1 MAPKR
6 SFTPGAR
13 IRLHGLQAKPELNGK
28 EGICVEQKVDTG
40 RWLVRL
46 EGGSG
51 EFAFKEAN
59 LQLLVAGGSSEGV
72 PVLEALDE
80 MLSQANS
87 CRACIGHIMAHC
99 LDNAAESEAI
109 SRRLLSVPR
118 SITSSSVITRLF
130 LVNDILH
137 NAAKA
142 DADGGTASFRRL
154 FQENLPETFEK
165 LGRLWLQKLDADEAQ
180 GVEAT
185 VRQILQVWNG
195 WQIFPPLFTKGL
207 MCLLVSAVPEISA
220 KEANAESDEQLK
232 QKLSRWFSGLNQ
244 GSLPYECQMRGL
256 AGKSLTPSGCRARL
270 CHFER
275 FWHLHEGMV
284 VRLRGLLAA
293 QQLNGMLGVLES
305 WDAASGRWKVKL
317 MAGEVKSVKPEN
329 LSAAEGASSSRGR
342 NGSSAEAQ
350 DPVVSG
356 ARAPVFKSSES
367 ADIDGV
373 PMTAR
378 ELELAKQ
385 AELQPR
391 CTLPLLKRARR
402 S

>member
-1 MAPKR
+1 MDK
-6 SFTPGAR
+6 
-13 IRLHGLQAKPELNGK
+13 L
-28 EGICVEQKVDTG
+28 
-40 RWLVRL
+40 
-46 EGGSG
+46 
-51 EFAFKEAN
+51 
-59 LQLLVAGGSSEGV
+59 GV
-72 PVLEALDE
+72 PRTSAK
-80 MLSQANS
+80 
-87 CRACIGHIMAHC
+87 CT
-99 LDNAAESEAI
+99 
-109 SRRLLSVPR
+109 VPR

-142 DADGGTASFRRL
+142 DGADGERSTGSPASFRRL

-165 LGRLWLQKLDADEAQ
+165 LGRLWLRKLDADEAQ

-207 MCLLVSAVPEISA
+207 ICLLVSAVPEISA

-317 MAGEVKSVKPEN
+317 TAGEVKSVKPEN
-329 LSAAEGASSSRGR
+329 LSAAEGGAASSRGR
-342 NGSSAEAQ
+342 NGSSTEAQ
-350 DPVVSG
+350 DPSVSG
-356 ARAPVFKSSES
+356 ARAP
-367 ADIDGV
+367 
-373 PMTAR
+373 AR
-378 ELELAKQ
+378 A
-385 AELQPR
+385 
-391 CTLPLLKRARR
+391 
-402 S
+402 